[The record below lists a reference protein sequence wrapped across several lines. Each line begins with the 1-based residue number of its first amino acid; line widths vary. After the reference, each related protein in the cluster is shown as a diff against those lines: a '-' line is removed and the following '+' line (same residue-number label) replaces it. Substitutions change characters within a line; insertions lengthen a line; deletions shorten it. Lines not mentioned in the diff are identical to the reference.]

1 MLQNTAPDG
10 TKNLIGKRVRK
21 LRMERDLSQN
31 ELSYKLQLLGYNGE
45 RGLIKRIELG
55 TRYVSDIEIKILA
68 DFFNVSYEYLIDGD
82 DT

>member
-1 MLQNTAPDG
+1 
-10 TKNLIGKRVRK
+10 
-21 LRMERDLSQN
+21 MERNLSQN

>member
-21 LRMERDLSQN
+21 LRMERNLSQN